1 MKPPSFIVSI
11 LEQKNNERN
20 TEQMREIDALRDFHR
35 KDKKEYRVFIESQ
48 NLWRFDGILEII
60 TIFAMQSILLQP
72 VTIRPGTFH
81 HQGRK
86 SIKRGSEKVEKAF
99 KL

>member
-20 TEQMREIDALRDFHR
+20 PEQMREIDALRDFHR

-48 NLWRFDGILEII
+48 NLWCFDGILEII
-60 TIFAMQSILLQP
+60 TIFVLESNSSRSPAEVSPLQRVISP
-72 VTIRPGTFH
+72 L
-81 HQGRK
+81 
-86 SIKRGSEKVEKAF
+86 KRIVN
-99 KL
+99 

>member
-35 KDKKEYRVFIESQ
+35 KDKKEYRECIESA
-48 NLWRFDGILEII
+48 IEA
-60 TIFAMQSILLQP
+60 IFAGNLDI
-72 VTIRPGTFH
+72 F
-81 HQGRK
+81 
-86 SIKRGSEKVEKAF
+86 KRF
-99 KL
+99 N

>member
-60 TIFAMQSILLQP
+60 TIFVLESNSSRSPRRSFAASK
-72 VTIRPGTFH
+72 GDF
-81 HQGRK
+81 
-86 SIKRGSEKVEKAF
+86 SF
-99 KL
+99 KKDRE

>member
-20 TEQMREIDALRDFHR
+20 PEQMREIDALRDFHR

-60 TIFAMQSILLQP
+60 TIFVIKSNSSRSPAEVSPLQRVISP
-72 VTIRPGTFH
+72 L
-81 HQGRK
+81 
-86 SIKRGSEKVEKAF
+86 KRIVN
-99 KL
+99 